1 MITASSEN
9 AVSALRNAEEL
20 FWINPLLNSAGIPRS
35 ALSLGINDITDA
47 QQRLIR
53 FAPLIER
60 LFPYT
65 AASGGIIESDLTPV
79 PALQQS
85 LAPRCRGK
93 LYIKQDNTL
102 PIAGSIKAR
111 GGIYEVLKHT
121 EALALEGGILCSGSD
136 YSKLADYRDF
146 FSQFTI
152 QVGST
157 GNLGLSV
164 GIMSATL
171 GYHAVVH
178 MSSDAMQW
186 KKDLLR
192 KHGAEVVEYS
202 GSYTEAVLNG
212 RRASEASKQSYF
224 IDDEN
229 SPDLFLG
236 YAVAALRL
244 KEQLERRQI
253 AVDAEHPLYVY
264 LPCGVGGA
272 PGGITFGLK
281 LLFGEFVRCY
291 IIEPVNAPC
300 MTAAIASGKG
310 TDMDIGRLG
319 LSGLTAADGLAVG
332 RASALAYEYIKDII
346 DGCITVHDDKLI
358 PALISAYKTEGI
370 FMEPSAA
377 ASLCGFSRLC
387 TPEALQYLS
396 SADPLLNLDNAV
408 HIAWATGGSLVP
420 ESERRRLIGG
430 LEP

>member
-1 MITASSEN
+1 MITDSSKI

-20 FWINPLLNSAGIPRS
+20 FWINPRAGFKAMPRRKDELNIDDVR
-35 ALSLGINDITDA
+35 DA
-47 QQRLIR
+47 QLRLAR
-53 FAPLIER
+53 FAPLITR

-65 AASGGIIESDLTPV
+65 AASGGIIESALS
-79 PALQQS
+79 PAPS
-85 LAPRCRGK
+85 LKRVIAPDFPGR
-93 LYIKQDNTL
+93 LYIKQDNSL

-121 EALALEGGILCSGSD
+121 ESLAFKHGLLAKGGD
-136 YSKLADYRDF
+136 YSKLAEHRDF

-171 GYHAVVH
+171 GYCAVVH
-178 MSSDAMQW
+178 MSRDAMQW

-192 KHGAEVVEYS
+192 SYGAQVIEYG

-212 RRASEASKQSYF
+212 RRACEASERSYF

-229 SPDLFLG
+229 SADLFLG

-244 KEQLERRQI
+244 KEQLDAQDLT
-253 AVDAEHPLYVY
+253 VDAEHPVYVY

-272 PGGITFGLK
+272 PGGISFGLK

-291 IIEPVNAPC
+291 IVEPVNAPC
-300 MTAAIASGKG
+300 MSAAIASGLG
-310 TDMDIGRLG
+310 PEMDVGRLG
-319 LSGLTAADGLAVG
+319 LSGATIADGLAVG
-332 RASALAYEYIKDII
+332 RASALAYSYMRETI
-346 DGCITVHDDKLI
+346 DGCITVRDDRLV
-358 PALISAYKTEGI
+358 PALAAAYRAEDI

-377 ASLCGFSRLC
+377 ASLCGFERVCAAKAQLQAL
-387 TPEALQYLS
+387 TAETEA
-396 SADPLLNLDNAV
+396 NWGNAT
-408 HIAWATGGSLVP
+408 HIAWATGGSLLP

-430 LEP
+430 LSA

>member
-1 MITASSEN
+1 MITSSSEK
-9 AVSALRNAEEL
+9 AVSALCNAEKL
-20 FWINPLLNSAGIPRS
+20 FWINLPHSSADMPRS
-35 ALSLGINDITDA
+35 SLTLGMSDIEDA
-47 QQRLIR
+47 ERRLIR
-53 FAPLIER
+53 FAPLIAR
-60 LFPYT
+60 LFPDT
-65 AASGGIIESDLTPV
+65 AAGGGIIESELTPV

-85 LAPRCRGK
+85 LAPRCLGR

-121 EALALEGGILCSGSD
+121 EALALEHGIPCGSD

-164 GIMSATL
+164 GIMSAAL
-171 GYHAVVH
+171 GYRAVIH
-178 MSSDAMQW
+178 MSGDAMQW

-192 KHGAEVVEYS
+192 SHGAEVIEYS

-212 RRASEASKQSYF
+212 RRASEASNQSYF

-244 KEQLERRQI
+244 KKQLEQQHI
-253 AVDAEHPLYVY
+253 TVDAEHPLYVY

-281 LLFGEFVRCY
+281 LLFGNFVRCY

-300 MTAAIASGKG
+300 MTAALASGKG
-310 TDMDIGRLG
+310 ADMDIARLG
-319 LSGLTAADGLAVG
+319 LSGSTAADGLAVG
-332 RASALAYEYIKDII
+332 RASVLAYEYIKDII
-346 DGCITVHDDKLI
+346 DGCITVYDDELV
-358 PALISAYKTEGI
+358 PALIAAYRIEGI

-377 ASLCGFSRLC
+377 ASLCGFSIMH
-387 TPEALQYLS
+387 TPEARRRLS
-396 SADPLLNLDNAV
+396 SASPLINWDNAA

-420 ESERRRLIGG
+420 ESERRRLVSSPG
-430 LEP
+430 P